1 MMVISTVA
9 SGPRYAIR
17 NMTLGV
23 PVADAA
29 LYLVEKVEAAHI
41 RQVSEV
47 ANEVCDRMLVA
58 RAAML
63 LKSRHGFRN
72 PGNVARLVDHGRVAL
87 IMTIS
92 KRRDCSPQRQCR
104 LQLPIEEQ
112 RTFFEARGL
121 LSAEK
126 RQCLPAEMR

>member
-1 MMVISTVA
+1 
-9 SGPRYAIR
+9 
-17 NMTLGV
+17 MTFAV

-63 LKSRHGFRN
+63 LKSCHGFRG
-72 PGNVARLVDHGRVAL
+72 PV
-87 IMTIS
+87 
-92 KRRDCSPQRQCR
+92 Q
-104 LQLPIEEQ
+104 
-112 RTFFEARGL
+112 
-121 LSAEK
+121 
-126 RQCLPAEMR
+126 

>member
-1 MMVISTVA
+1 MLGDAPLCLTDEVKA
-9 SGPRYAIR
+9 AI
-17 NMTLGV
+17 LG
-23 PVADAA
+23 
-29 LYLVEKVEAAHI
+29 
-41 RQVSEV
+41 QVSEV
-47 ANEVCDRMLVA
+47 ANEVRDRMLVA